1 MISGSSAT
9 TTDRLTNLPESII
22 QHILSFLDTK
32 SSIQTSLLSRPWRS
46 LWKHVLA
53 LNLNRS
59 SSPNPSSFNNFI
71 DKFLSLRN
79 QNPNLRKISYNED
92 DDDTLDGEDDSS
104 TVDLIFNYATV
115 HGVDEFSMNC
125 KHRNY
130 PQLLSLITDSNM
142 ETLRLSRS
150 RIDGAGIGIGSA
162 LGFPVLTSLVLDFCR
177 FTRHHPDPFAEFPC
191 LKKLEL
197 NGPLVPPHTSLKI
210 SGPQLLTLKLV
221 IYDCGKFTT
230 EINAPKLES
239 FSLNVYAEEVEHIP
253 EFAEVN
259 LPALVHA
266 SLMFTKLELANL
278 MNIFGIVRNV
288 RFLRINSVI
297 VKSLEYDPKFLQQQQ
312 HSSPFRRLEKLIA
325 GCNISVELADFFFQ
339 SSHQWRCL

>member
-1 MISGSSAT
+1 MDCESRSKKKKMISGSSAT

-115 HGVDEFSMNC
+115 HGVDEFSMN
-125 KHRNY
+125 Y
-130 PQLLSLITDSNM
+130 
-142 ETLRLSRS
+142 
-150 RIDGAGIGIGSA
+150 
-162 LGFPVLTSLVLDFCR
+162 FCR